1 MKKSISNMVIQRL
14 YFVHCII
21 MSNYAL
27 VSLSRYIMPSDKRFF
42 CRSDVIPTDNRLYE
56 CRSDVILQAIVLH
69 PQIHVFK

>member
-27 VSLSRYIMPSDKRFF
+27 VSLSRYVMPSDKRFF
-42 CRSDVIPTDNRLYE
+42 FVGVTSYLQTIDCTNVGVTLFCR
-56 CRSDVILQAIVLH
+56 Q
-69 PQIHVFK
+69 